1 MLFQCSLFRD
11 FISSAS
17 SDDSKHMSM
26 RQKCEQG
33 FSYSSLEAWFS
44 LTHKHKHK
52 HKHMCK
58 QVKTAAT

>member
-1 MLFQCSLFRD
+1 
-11 FISSAS
+11 
-17 SDDSKHMSM
+17 MSM
-26 RQKCEQG
+26 GQKRKQG

-44 LTHKHKHK
+44 LVHKHKRK